1 MIYLYYLGAVLLIY
15 FSLKS
20 LRGGIDYLAYFKN
33 ELTKPQSGFT
43 PFASV
48 IAPCK
53 GTDAS
58 LAANLAAVLDQ
69 DYPEY
74 EVIFVVDDPTDP
86 AVPLIENAARNSAG
100 TSEVV
105 YAQKATDSG
114 QKVESLREAVL
125 HIDSRSEVLAFVD
138 SDVRPGKEWLRSL
151 AAPLADVSVGA
162 SSGYRWFVSE
172 NSNFATELRS
182 SWNASIASVQG
193 SDMGSNFCWGGSMA
207 IRRDVFERLTIRE
220 KWRGTLSDDLAVTRS
235 MNAVGLPVYFVP
247 KAVVPSSGTCSFR
260 ELLEFTNRQI
270 KITRVYAPRLWIT
283 SFLGSGLF
291 TAVMIASLG
300 VVFTDPSGPFARYA
314 ALFTI
319 ISVTLLSVGKA
330 WLRAKAIRLVLREN
344 RAALDRQFI
353 YQIALWLFTPA
364 IFFIN
369 CSAALFSRRI
379 TWRGTEYEMTS
390 PTETRVL

>member
-1 MIYLYYLGAVLLIY
+1 
-15 FSLKS
+15 
-20 LRGGIDYLAYFKN
+20 
-33 ELTKPQSGFT
+33 
-43 PFASV
+43 V

-53 GTDAS
+53 GIDVG
-58 LAANLAAVLDQ
+58 LAANLGAVLNQ
-69 DYPEY
+69 DYPDF
-74 EVIFVVDDPTDP
+74 EVIFVVDDANDP
-86 AVPLIENAARNSAG
+86 AVPAIEDAARDSARNFK
-100 TSEVV
+100 VV
-105 YAQKATDSG
+105 HAKKATDSG
-114 QKVESLREAVL
+114 QKVENLREAVL
-125 HIDSRSEVLAFVD
+125 HIDSRSEVLTFVD
-138 SDVRPGKEWLRSL
+138 SDVRPGNEWLRSL
-151 AAPLADVSVGA
+151 VAPLTDDLVGA

-193 SDMGSNFCWGGSMA
+193 PDMGSNFCWGGSMA
-207 IRRDVFERLTIRE
+207 IRRDVFERLNIHE

-390 PTETRVL
+390 PTETKVL

>member
-1 MIYLYYLGAVLLIY
+1 MLYLYYLGAALLIY
-15 FSLKS
+15 LSLKS
-20 LRGGIDYLAYFKN
+20 LQGGIDYLAYFKK
-33 ELTKPQSGFT
+33 ELARPTSGFT

-53 GTDAS
+53 GTDAG

-74 EVIFVVDDPTDP
+74 EVIFVLDDSTDP
-86 AVPLIENAARNSAG
+86 AVPLIEDAARNSAAG
-100 TSEVV
+100 SKVV

-125 HIDSRSEVLAFVD
+125 HTDSRSEVLAFVD
-138 SDVRPGKEWLRSL
+138 SDVRPGREWLRSL
-151 AAPLADVSVGA
+151 IAPLADVSAGA
-162 SSGYRWFVSE
+162 SSGYRWFIAE

-193 SDMGSNFCWGGSMA
+193 PDTRSNFCWGGSMA
-207 IRRDVFERLTIRE
+207 VRRDVFERLNIRE
-220 KWRGTLSDDLAVTRS
+220 KWRGTLSDDLAVTRL
-235 MNAVGLPVYFVP
+235 MNEARLPVYFVP
-247 KAVVPSSGTCSFR
+247 KAIVPSSGTCFLR
-260 ELLEFTNRQI
+260 ELFEFTNRQI
-270 KITRVYAPRLWIT
+270 KITRVYATKLWIT

-291 TAVMIASLG
+291 NVVMIASFG
-300 VVFTDPSGPFARYA
+300 IVFTDRAATFAWNA

-353 YQIALWLFTPA
+353 YQITLWMFTPFV
-364 IFFIN
+364 FFIN
-369 CSAALFSRRI
+369 CAAALFSRRI

-390 PTETRVL
+390 PTETKVL

>member
-193 SDMGSNFCWGGSMA
+193 PDMGSNFCWGGSMA